1 MDAEVANMPTV
12 ADLVARAR
20 AIVPTLSAR
29 AAATEANRSMLPET
43 LEDLTRAG
51 MFRIMQARRYG
62 GYEMGLPAMAEVTA
76 EIARGSASD
85 AWIVGLCGNQNRF
98 VGCYPKEA
106 QEEVFARSGDHLITC
121 LVTGP
126 TSTAERVAGGFR
138 LSGKWPYVS
147 GVDQCNW
154 LLLSA
159 FDGGAD
165 AGGASASLTFLVPR
179 EDVAEVIDDWHVMG
193 LRGTGSKTVMLEDVF
208 VPEYRAMNVWNY
220 DADPPPGA
228 AVNPGAMFQG
238 VPRIMIFTTMLTA
251 PALGIAQSAVE
262 AYRERLET
270 RGSALMSGKQSENA
284 RYPDGSG
291 ARFPAPRRSRRHIH
305 RRGPDRPP
313 PAHGGG
319 DADVYTGRD
328 RRLHGRRHGGDVRR
342 QPAAADVPRYVCDP
356 LSRGDRSEQCGGK
369 PRASVAR
376 HRSQTALC
384 LMRFTRERPV
394 SDLRQFRRP
403 LDPRK
408 EAC

>member
-1 MDAEVANMPTV
+1 MDAEVVNMPSV
-12 ADLVARAR
+12 ADLVERSRAL
-20 AIVPTLSAR
+20 VPILSER

-284 RYPDGSG
+284 PSQI
-291 ARFPAPRRSRRHIH
+291 AL
-305 RRGPDRPP
+305 
-313 PAHGGG
+313 
-319 DADVYTGRD
+319 GR
-328 RRLHGRRHGGDVRR
+328 
-342 QPAAADVPRYVCDP
+342 A
-356 LSRGDRSEQCGGK
+356 SEQAAMARDILMGAAHDFQRRAEAGDTFTAEDRIGHRLRMAEVMRMCTQVVTDVFMDAGTGAMFDGNPLQRMFRDMYAIRSHVVIDPNNAAENRGRLLLGIDPK
-369 PRASVAR
+369 PPFV
-376 HRSQTALC
+376 
-384 LMRFTRERPV
+384 
-394 SDLRQFRRP
+394 
-403 LDPRK
+403 
-408 EAC
+408 

>member
-1 MDAEVANMPTV
+1 MDAEVVNMPSV
-12 ADLVARAR
+12 ADLVERSRAL
-20 AIVPTLSAR
+20 VPILSER

-51 MFRIMQARRYG
+51 MFRVMQARRYG

-98 VGCYPKEA
+98 VGCYPREA

-138 LSGKWPYVS
+138 LTGKWPYVS

-159 FDGGAD
+159 FDGSAD

-179 EDVAEVIDDWHVMG
+179 DDVAEVIDDWHVMG
-193 LRGTGSKTVMLEDVF
+193 LRGTGSKTVVLEDVV

-284 RYPDGSG
+284 PSQI
-291 ARFPAPRRSRRHIH
+291 AL
-305 RRGPDRPP
+305 
-313 PAHGGG
+313 
-319 DADVYTGRD
+319 GR
-328 RRLHGRRHGGDVRR
+328 
-342 QPAAADVPRYVCDP
+342 A
-356 LSRGDRSEQCGGK
+356 SEQAAMARDILLGAAHDFQRRAEAGETFTAEDRIGHRLRMAEVMRMCTQVVTDVFMDAGTGAMFDGNPLQRMFRDMYAIRSHVVIDPNNAAENRGRLSLGIDPK
-369 PRASVAR
+369 PPFV
-376 HRSQTALC
+376 
-384 LMRFTRERPV
+384 
-394 SDLRQFRRP
+394 
-403 LDPRK
+403 
-408 EAC
+408 

>member
-1 MDAEVANMPTV
+1 MDAEVINMPSV

-20 AIVPTLSAR
+20 ALVPVLAER
-29 AAATEANRSMLPET
+29 AAATEENRSMLPET
-43 LEDLTRAG
+43 LDDLTRAG
-51 MFRIMQARRYG
+51 LFKVMQARRYG
-62 GYEMGLPAMAEVTA
+62 GYEMGLPAMAEITA

-85 AWIVGLCGNQNRF
+85 AWIVGLCSNQNRF

-126 TSTAERVAGGFR
+126 TTTADRVEGGFR
-138 LSGKWPYVS
+138 LTGKWPYVS

-179 EDVAEVIDDWHVMG
+179 DEVAEVVDDWHVMG
-193 LRGTGSKTVMLEDVF
+193 LRGTGSKTVVLEDVF
-208 VPEYRAMNVWNY
+208 VPTYRAMNVWNY

-238 VPRIMIFTTMLTA
+238 VPRIMIFTTMLAA
-251 PALGIAQSAVE
+251 PALGIAQAAVE

-284 RYPDGSG
+284 TSQIALGRATEQAAMARDVLMG
-291 ARFPAPRRSRRHIH
+291 AANDFQHRAEAGDTFTAEDRIGHRLRMAEVMRMCTQVVTDVFMDAGTGAMFDRNPLQRMFRDMYAIRSHVVIDPNNAAEN
-305 RRGPDRPP
+305 RGRLSLGIDPKPP
-313 PAHGGG
+313 F
-319 DADVYTGRD
+319 V
-328 RRLHGRRHGGDVRR
+328 
-342 QPAAADVPRYVCDP
+342 
-356 LSRGDRSEQCGGK
+356 
-369 PRASVAR
+369 
-376 HRSQTALC
+376 
-384 LMRFTRERPV
+384 
-394 SDLRQFRRP
+394 
-403 LDPRK
+403 
-408 EAC
+408 

>member
-238 VPRIMIFTTMLTA
+238 VPRIMIFTTMLTV

-284 RYPDGSG
+284 PSQI
-291 ARFPAPRRSRRHIH
+291 AL
-305 RRGPDRPP
+305 
-313 PAHGGG
+313 
-319 DADVYTGRD
+319 GR
-328 RRLHGRRHGGDVRR
+328 
-342 QPAAADVPRYVCDP
+342 A
-356 LSRGDRSEQCGGK
+356 SEQAAMARDILMGAAHDFQRRAEAGDTFTAEDRIGHRLRMAEVMRMCTQVVTDVFMDAGTGAMFDGNPLQRMFRDMYAIRSHVVIDPNNAAENRGRLLLGIDPK
-369 PRASVAR
+369 PPFV
-376 HRSQTALC
+376 
-384 LMRFTRERPV
+384 
-394 SDLRQFRRP
+394 
-403 LDPRK
+403 
-408 EAC
+408 

>member
-1 MDAEVANMPTV
+1 MDAEVVNMPSV
-12 ADLVARAR
+12 ADLVERAR
-20 AIVPTLSAR
+20 ALVPILSER

-98 VGCYPKEA
+98 VGCYPREA

-179 EDVAEVIDDWHVMG
+179 EEVAEVIDDWHVMG
-193 LRGTGSKTVMLEDVF
+193 LRGTGSKTVVLEDVF

-284 RYPDGSG
+284 PSQI
-291 ARFPAPRRSRRHIH
+291 AL
-305 RRGPDRPP
+305 
-313 PAHGGG
+313 
-319 DADVYTGRD
+319 GR
-328 RRLHGRRHGGDVRR
+328 
-342 QPAAADVPRYVCDP
+342 A
-356 LSRGDRSEQCGGK
+356 SEQAAMARDILLGAAHDFQRRAEAGETFTAEDRIGHRLRMAEVMRMCTQVVTDVFMDAGTGAMFDGNPLQRMFRDMYAIRSHVVIDPNNAAENRGRLSLGIDPK
-369 PRASVAR
+369 PPFV
-376 HRSQTALC
+376 
-384 LMRFTRERPV
+384 
-394 SDLRQFRRP
+394 
-403 LDPRK
+403 
-408 EAC
+408 

>member
-284 RYPDGSG
+284 PSQI
-291 ARFPAPRRSRRHIH
+291 AL
-305 RRGPDRPP
+305 
-313 PAHGGG
+313 
-319 DADVYTGRD
+319 GR
-328 RRLHGRRHGGDVRR
+328 
-342 QPAAADVPRYVCDP
+342 A
-356 LSRGDRSEQCGGK
+356 SEQAAMARDILMGAAHDFQRRAEAGDTFTTEDRIGHRLRMAEVMRMCTQVVTDVFMDAGTGAMFDGNPLQRMFRDMYAIRSHVVIDPNNAAENRGRLLLGIDPK
-369 PRASVAR
+369 PPFV
-376 HRSQTALC
+376 
-384 LMRFTRERPV
+384 
-394 SDLRQFRRP
+394 
-403 LDPRK
+403 
-408 EAC
+408 

>member
-1 MDAEVANMPTV
+1 MDAEVTDLPT
-12 ADLVARAR
+12 APELVARAR
-20 AIVPTLSAR
+20 ALVPMLAENAT
-29 AAATEANRSMLPET
+29 ATEDNRSMLPET
-43 LEDLTRAG
+43 LEALTEAG
-51 MFRIMQARRYG
+51 MFKVMQARRYG
-62 GYEMGLPAMAEVTA
+62 GFEMGLPAMAEITA

-98 VGCYPKEA
+98 VGCYPPEA
-106 QEEVFARSGDHLITC
+106 QEEVYAKDGDHLITC

-126 TSTAERVAGGFR
+126 TSTAERVEGGFR

-179 EDVAEVIDDWHVMG
+179 DAVAEVIDDWHVMG
-193 LRGTGSKTVMLEDVF
+193 LRGTGSKTVVLEDVY
-208 VPEYRAMNVWNY
+208 VPACRALNVWNY

-270 RGSALMSGKQSENA
+270 RASALMSGKQSEAAPSQIALGQATEQAAMARDILLGAANDFQRRAEAGDTFNA
-284 RYPDGSG
+284 EDRIAHRLRMSEVMRLCTQVVTDVFMDAGTG
-291 ARFPAPRRSRRHIH
+291 AMFDRNPLQRMFRDMYAIRSHVVIDPNNAAEN
-305 RRGPDRPP
+305 RGRLALGIDPKPP
-313 PAHGGG
+313 F
-319 DADVYTGRD
+319 V
-328 RRLHGRRHGGDVRR
+328 
-342 QPAAADVPRYVCDP
+342 
-356 LSRGDRSEQCGGK
+356 
-369 PRASVAR
+369 
-376 HRSQTALC
+376 
-384 LMRFTRERPV
+384 
-394 SDLRQFRRP
+394 
-403 LDPRK
+403 
-408 EAC
+408 

>member
-220 DADPPPGA
+220 DVDPPPGA

-284 RYPDGSG
+284 PSQI
-291 ARFPAPRRSRRHIH
+291 AL
-305 RRGPDRPP
+305 
-313 PAHGGG
+313 
-319 DADVYTGRD
+319 GR
-328 RRLHGRRHGGDVRR
+328 
-342 QPAAADVPRYVCDP
+342 A
-356 LSRGDRSEQCGGK
+356 SEQAAMARDILMGAAHDFQRRAEAGDTFTAEDRIGHRLRMAEVMRMCTQVVTDVFMDAGTGAMFDGNPLQRMFRDMYAIRSHVVIDPNNAAENRGRLLLGIDPK
-369 PRASVAR
+369 PPFV
-376 HRSQTALC
+376 
-384 LMRFTRERPV
+384 
-394 SDLRQFRRP
+394 
-403 LDPRK
+403 
-408 EAC
+408 

>member
-284 RYPDGSG
+284 PSQI
-291 ARFPAPRRSRRHIH
+291 AL
-305 RRGPDRPP
+305 
-313 PAHGGG
+313 
-319 DADVYTGRD
+319 GR
-328 RRLHGRRHGGDVRR
+328 
-342 QPAAADVPRYVCDP
+342 A
-356 LSRGDRSEQCGGK
+356 SEQAAMARDILMGAAHDFQRRAEAGDTFTAEDRIGHRLRMAEVMRMCTQVVTDVFMDAGTGAMFDGNPLQRMFRDMYAIRSHVVIDPNNAAENRGRLLLGIDPK
-369 PRASVAR
+369 PPFV
-376 HRSQTALC
+376 
-384 LMRFTRERPV
+384 
-394 SDLRQFRRP
+394 
-403 LDPRK
+403 
-408 EAC
+408 

>member
-1 MDAEVANMPTV
+1 MDAEVTNMPSV

-20 AIVPTLSAR
+20 AIVPTLSER

-43 LEDLTRAG
+43 LKDLTAAG
-51 MFRIMQARRYG
+51 LFKIMQARRYG

-85 AWIVGLCGNQNRF
+85 AWVVGLCGNQNRF
-98 VGCYPKEA
+98 VGCYPREA
-106 QEEVFARSGDHLITC
+106 QEEVFERSGDHLITC

-126 TSTAERVAGGFR
+126 TTTAERVAGGFR
-138 LSGKWPYVS
+138 LTGKWPYVS

-193 LRGTGSKTVMLEDVF
+193 LRGTGSKTVVLEDVF

-220 DADPPPGA
+220 DAHPPPGA

-284 RYPDGSG
+284 PSQIALGRAREQAAMARDILLGAAHDFQRRAEAGDTFTAEDRIGHRLRMAEVMRMCTQVVTDVFMDAGTGAMFDGNPLQRMFRDMY
-291 ARFPAPRRSRRHIH
+291 AIRSHVVIDPNNAAEN
-305 RRGPDRPP
+305 RGRLLLGIDPKPP
-313 PAHGGG
+313 F
-319 DADVYTGRD
+319 V
-328 RRLHGRRHGGDVRR
+328 
-342 QPAAADVPRYVCDP
+342 
-356 LSRGDRSEQCGGK
+356 
-369 PRASVAR
+369 
-376 HRSQTALC
+376 
-384 LMRFTRERPV
+384 
-394 SDLRQFRRP
+394 
-403 LDPRK
+403 
-408 EAC
+408 

>member
-1 MDAEVANMPTV
+1 MDAEVINMPSV

-20 AIVPTLSAR
+20 ALVPVLAEH
-29 AAATEANRSMLPET
+29 AAATEENRSMLPET
-43 LEDLTRAG
+43 LDDLTRAG
-51 MFRIMQARRYG
+51 LFKVMQARRYG
-62 GYEMGLPAMAEVTA
+62 GYEMGLPAMAEITA

-126 TSTAERVAGGFR
+126 TTTADRVEGGFR
-138 LSGKWPYVS
+138 LTGKWPYVS

-179 EDVAEVIDDWHVMG
+179 DEVAEVVDDWHVMG
-193 LRGTGSKTVMLEDVF
+193 LRGTGSKTVVLEDVF
-208 VPEYRAMNVWNY
+208 VPTYRAMNVWNY

-238 VPRIMIFTTMLTA
+238 VPRIMIFTTMLAA
-251 PALGIAQSAVE
+251 PALGIAQAAVE

-284 RYPDGSG
+284 TSQIALGRATEQAAMARDVLMG
-291 ARFPAPRRSRRHIH
+291 AANDFQH
-305 RRGPDRPP
+305 R
-313 PAHGGG
+313 AE
-319 DADVYTGRD
+319 A
-328 RRLHGRRHGGDVRR
+328 
-342 QPAAADVPRYVCDP
+342 
-356 LSRGDRSEQCGGK
+356 GDRFTAEDRISHRLRMAEVMRMCTQVVTDVFMDTGTGAMFDRNPLQRMFRDMYAIRSHVVIDPNNAAENRGRLSLGIDPK
-369 PRASVAR
+369 PPFV
-376 HRSQTALC
+376 
-384 LMRFTRERPV
+384 
-394 SDLRQFRRP
+394 
-403 LDPRK
+403 
-408 EAC
+408 

>member
-284 RYPDGSG
+284 PSQI
-291 ARFPAPRRSRRHIH
+291 AL
-305 RRGPDRPP
+305 
-313 PAHGGG
+313 
-319 DADVYTGRD
+319 GR
-328 RRLHGRRHGGDVRR
+328 
-342 QPAAADVPRYVCDP
+342 A
-356 LSRGDRSEQCGGK
+356 SEQAAMARDILMGAAHDFQRRAEAGDTFTAEDRIGHRLRMAAVMRMCTQVVTDVFMDAGTGAMFDGNPLQRMFRDMYAIRSHVVIDPNNAAENRGRLLLGIDPK
-369 PRASVAR
+369 PPFV
-376 HRSQTALC
+376 
-384 LMRFTRERPV
+384 
-394 SDLRQFRRP
+394 
-403 LDPRK
+403 
-408 EAC
+408 

>member
-220 DADPPPGA
+220 DVDPPPGA

-284 RYPDGSG
+284 PSQI
-291 ARFPAPRRSRRHIH
+291 AL
-305 RRGPDRPP
+305 
-313 PAHGGG
+313 
-319 DADVYTGRD
+319 GR
-328 RRLHGRRHGGDVRR
+328 
-342 QPAAADVPRYVCDP
+342 A
-356 LSRGDRSEQCGGK
+356 SEQAAMARDILMGAAHDFQRRAEAGDTFTAEDRIGHRLRMAEVMRMCTQVVTDVFMDAGTGAMFDGNPLQRMFRDMYAIRSHVVIDPNNAAENCGRLLLGIDPK
-369 PRASVAR
+369 PPFV
-376 HRSQTALC
+376 
-384 LMRFTRERPV
+384 
-394 SDLRQFRRP
+394 
-403 LDPRK
+403 
-408 EAC
+408 